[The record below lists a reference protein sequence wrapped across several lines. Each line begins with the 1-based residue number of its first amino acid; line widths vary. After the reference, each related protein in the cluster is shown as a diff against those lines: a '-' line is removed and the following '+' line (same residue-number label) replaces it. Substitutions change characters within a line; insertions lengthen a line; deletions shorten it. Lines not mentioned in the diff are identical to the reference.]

1 MAGFRKLFVCLASL
15 AAAGP
20 VAARADDF
28 YHGKTLTIVVG
39 FTPGGGFDVNAR
51 VLAKYI
57 GRHIPGNPG
66 VVVQNMPGAASLT
79 SVIYLDTN
87 APKDGTVVT
96 TFNFGQ
102 IGNSKLQPDK
112 VGGVDFRNYA
122 WLGSISNDTT
132 VCYAWHN
139 LGIKTLDDMRR
150 HGPIHMGLTSIGAS
164 SDVNQRILKYIFKI
178 DVRQVAGYPGS
189 AEERLGIERGELD
202 GDCGAWASIP
212 QKWVEDK
219 SIDPVVKTGRS
230 TEAGMPPNIPF
241 VEDLAPSDEAREI
254 IHLLIASGDVGR
266 PFIAS
271 KAVPADRLA
280 ILRKAF
286 DETMKDKDFVAEL
299 ARLKIPYQPKG
310 AAAALDVVKSIYAA
324 PEDVV
329 QKAKKIAT
337 E

>member
-1 MAGFRKLFVCLASL
+1 MAGFRKLFVCLAGF
-15 AAAGP
+15 AAAGS
-20 VAARADDF
+20 VAAHAEDF

-39 FTPGGGFDVNAR
+39 FTPGGGFDINAR

-57 GRHIPGNPG
+57 GRHIPGGPT

-102 IGNSKLQPDK
+102 IGNSKLDPGK

-122 WLGSISNDTT
+122 WLGSIANDTT

-164 SDVNQRILKYIFKI
+164 SDVNQRILKYIFKV

-219 SIDPVVKTGRS
+219 SIDPVIRTSRS
-230 TEAGMPPNIPF
+230 DQAGMPPNIPF

-280 ILRKAF
+280 ILRNAF
-286 DETMKDKDFVAEL
+286 DETMKDKDFVADL
-299 ARLKIPYQPKG
+299 ARLKMPYQPKG
-310 AAAALDVVKSIYAA
+310 TAAALDVVKSIYAA
-324 PEDVV
+324 PDDIV